1 MNQVAKT
8 TSPEKHIPKKI
19 EKKKNCSRVVPVL
32 FAQTERFPRNSS
44 DCWNFYR
51 IATEKTAGSKS
62 NIRAEN
68 AEMGKKREERKDGIA
83 FKHHRNT

>member
-1 MNQVAKT
+1 LTQKPMASDESSGKDYFSGET
-8 TSPEKHIPKKI
+8 HPKKRK
-19 EKKKNCSRVVPVL
+19 EKKNCSRVVPVL

-51 IATEKTAGSKS
+51 IATKKTAGSKS

-68 AEMGKKREERKDGIA
+68 AEMARRERKE
-83 FKHHRNT
+83 KKV